1 MSIPLPQLDDRR
13 WSDLVEQGRALI
25 PLVAPEWTDHNAS
38 DPGITLME
46 LLASVA
52 ETDLYRLNRFTE
64 AQKRR
69 LLALMDIRCAPP
81 RPATLVSELR
91 IAAGPSPAPSPPPVA
106 LPVVLPAGT
115 EFDGRRLDA
124 TAAPL
129 RTTAPVEVVDAVL
142 RAVQRKDAAGFQNL
156 TAAWSRQE
164 PFAAFGDDPAVGA
177 ECQIG
182 FDRALPAGRWSQ
194 VFVCIDGDQARLDE
208 RDRLSNAETPIGAPL
223 IHHSARL
230 AWEYFAD
237 DGAAGRW
244 LPLEVDDDTRSFSL
258 SGALRLRPGAAMKAS
273 ALGRVAQPQCWVR
286 ARLVDG
292 AFDAAP
298 RLQRLLL
305 NGVQLVQS
313 TPVWTSWPIAPGTV
327 ATGGPITP
335 GQGAALRLTLQQGRI
350 VALTVDASDVPDGA
364 PVFTVLAYTA
374 ATATDPGLLAV
385 DGTLAGAGSG
395 EPSQRL
401 TLAQRPV
408 VEASL
413 RLFTVEDGHPRA
425 WTRVDDF
432 SASSR
437 TDAHFT
443 LDPTSG
449 DLIGG
454 DGERGRVL
462 PRGCQVFA
470 FHAST
475 RPAPAVARID
485 GLADSPRN
493 RVFLP
498 DAGAIGRI
506 AAGVPIVLEDAA
518 PAEPLAHALGR
529 AIEQREARLRAV
541 TREDF
546 EALALAT
553 PGLRVARAIA
563 LPNFCPGLACVSA
576 PGMVTVI
583 VLPFLPRGRPF
594 PSLGFLD
601 RVAARLE
608 TRRVLGTRVAVAGP
622 GYLEVA
628 VRARVQALDGID
640 RQRLSTA
647 VSAALDAFFDP
658 VTGGPDAAGWP
669 LGRDVYRAE
678 VMQVIDQTPGVDHV
692 IALELV
698 AEGCAPSCG
707 NVSPASGRA
716 GRRRPPQ
723 HRGGLTCRR
732 RTAGISSGCS
742 TGRAR
747 RCAAATRATSS
758 ASRRCAASC
767 TTARCMRR
775 AGSPSAWSRG
785 R

>member
-25 PLVAPEWTDHNAS
+25 PLVAPAWTDHNAS

-52 ETDLYRLNRFTE
+52 ETDLYRLNRFTD

-91 IAAGPSPAPSPPPVA
+91 IAAGPSP
-106 LPVVLPAGT
+106 VVLPAGT
-115 EFDGRRLDA
+115 EFDGMRLDA

-129 RTTAPVEVVDAVL
+129 RMTAPVEVVDAAL

-194 VFVCIDGDQARLDE
+194 VFVCIEGDQARLSE
-208 RDRLSNAETPIGAPL
+208 RARLAEEAPIDAPL
-223 IHHSARL
+223 VHHGARL

-273 ALGRVAQPQCWVR
+273 VLGRVAQPQCWVR

-298 RLQRLLL
+298 RLRRLLL
-305 NGVQLVQS
+305 NGVQLEQS
-313 TPVWTSWPIAPGTV
+313 TPVRTSWPIAPGTV
-327 ATGGPITP
+327 LTGGPITP
-335 GQGAALRLTLQQGRI
+335 GQGAALRLTLQQGRV
-350 VALTVDASDVPDGA
+350 VALSVDASGEA

-374 ATATDPGLLAV
+374 ASATDPGLLAV
-385 DGTLAGAGSG
+385 DGTLAGTGSG

-413 RLFTVEDGHPRA
+413 RLFSVEDGHPRA

-437 TDAHFT
+437 SDAHFT

-449 DLIGG
+449 EVVGG

-462 PRGCQVFA
+462 PRGCQMVA
-470 FHAST
+470 FHAWT

-518 PAEPLAHALGR
+518 PAETLAHALGR

-563 LPNFCPGLACVSA
+563 LPNFCPGLACVNA

-583 VLPFLPRGRPF
+583 VLPFLPLGRPF
-594 PSLGFLD
+594 PSRGFLD

-608 TRRVLGTRVAVAGP
+608 TRRVLGTRVVVAGP

-640 RQRLSTA
+640 RQRLATE
-647 VSAALDAFFDP
+647 VSAALDGFFDP
-658 VTGGPDAAGWP
+658 VSGGPDAAGWP

-692 IALELV
+692 IALELI

-707 NVSPASGRA
+707 NVCLRPDWLVAA
-716 GRRRPPQ
+716 GR
-723 HRGGLTCRR
+723 HNIEV
-732 RTAGISSGCS
+732 A
-742 TGRAR
+742 
-747 RCAAATRATSS
+747 
-758 ASRRCAASC
+758 
-767 TTARCMRR
+767 
-775 AGSPSAWSRG
+775 
-785 R
+785 

>member
-25 PLVAPEWTDHNAS
+25 PLVAPAWTDHNAS

-52 ETDLYRLNRFTE
+52 ETDLYRLNRFTD

-91 IAAGPSPAPSPPPVA
+91 IAAGPSP
-106 LPVVLPAGT
+106 VVLPAGT
-115 EFDGRRLDA
+115 EFDGMRLDA

-129 RTTAPVEVVDAVL
+129 RMTAPVEVVDAAL

-194 VFVCIDGDQARLDE
+194 VFVCIEGDQARLSE
-208 RDRLSNAETPIGAPL
+208 R
-223 IHHSARL
+223 ARL
-230 AWEYFAD
+230 AEEAPIDAPLVHHGARLVWEYFAD

-258 SGALRLRPGAAMKAS
+258 NGALRLRPGAAMKAS
-273 ALGRVAQPQCWVR
+273 VLGRVAQPQCWVR

-298 RLQRLLL
+298 RLRRLLL
-305 NGVQLVQS
+305 NGVQLEQS

-327 ATGGPITP
+327 LTGGPITP
-335 GQGAALRLTLQQGRI
+335 GQGAALRLTLQQGRV
-350 VALTVDASDVPDGA
+350 VALSLDASGEA
-364 PVFTVLAYTA
+364 PVFTVLAYIA
-374 ATATDPGLLAV
+374 ASATDPGLLAV
-385 DGTLAGAGSG
+385 DGTLAGTGSG

-437 TDAHFT
+437 SDAHFT

-449 DLIGG
+449 EVVGG

-470 FHAST
+470 FHAWT

-518 PAEPLAHALGR
+518 PAETLAHALGR

-563 LPNFCPGLACVSA
+563 LPNFCPGLACVNA

-583 VLPFLPRGRPF
+583 VLPFLPLGRPF
-594 PSLGFLD
+594 PSRGFLD

-608 TRRVLGTRVAVAGP
+608 TRRVLGTRVVVAGP

-640 RQRLSTA
+640 RKRLATE
-647 VSAALDAFFDP
+647 VSAALDGFFDP
-658 VTGGPDAAGWP
+658 VSGGPDAAGWP

-707 NVSPASGRA
+707 NVCLRPDWLVAA
-716 GRRRPPQ
+716 GR
-723 HRGGLTCRR
+723 HNIEV
-732 RTAGISSGCS
+732 A
-742 TGRAR
+742 
-747 RCAAATRATSS
+747 
-758 ASRRCAASC
+758 
-767 TTARCMRR
+767 
-775 AGSPSAWSRG
+775 
-785 R
+785 

>member
-52 ETDLYRLNRFTE
+52 ETDLYRLNRFTD

-91 IAAGPSPAPSPPPVA
+91 IAAGPSPVA
-106 LPVVLPAGT
+106 SPVVLPAGT
-115 EFDGRRLDA
+115 EFDGMRLDA

-129 RTTAPVEVVDAVL
+129 RTIAPVEVVDAVL
-142 RAVQRKDAAGFQNL
+142 RAVQRQDAAGFQNL

-194 VFVCIDGDQARLDE
+194 VFVCIEGDQARLSE
-208 RDRLSNAETPIGAPL
+208 RARLVAEMSSATDPSAGDPSAADAAAADAAMTAVLPSAVPL
-223 IHHSARL
+223 RHHGARL

-244 LPLEVDDDTRSFSL
+244 LPLEVDDDTRAFSL

-273 ALGRVAQPQCWVR
+273 VLGRVAQPQCWVR

-327 ATGGPITP
+327 ATGGPITA
-335 GQGAALRLTLQQGRI
+335 GQGSALRLTLQQGR
-350 VALTVDASDVPDGA
+350 VVVLSVDASGEA

-385 DGTLAGAGSG
+385 DGTLAGTGSG

-413 RLFTVEDGHPRA
+413 RLFTIEDGHPRA
-425 WTRVDDF
+425 WTRMDDF

-437 TDAHFT
+437 SDAHFT

-449 DLIGG
+449 EVVGG

-470 FHAST
+470 FHAWT

-493 RVFLP
+493 RAFLP
-498 DAGAIGRI
+498 DVGAIGQI
-506 AAGVPIVLEDAA
+506 AAGVPVVLEDAA
-518 PAEPLAHALGR
+518 PAETLAHALGR

-563 LPNFCPGLACVSA
+563 LPNFCPGLACVNA

-594 PSLGFLD
+594 PSRGFLD

-640 RQRLSTA
+640 RQRLA
-647 VSAALDAFFDP
+647 AEVSAALDAFFDP
-658 VTGGPDAAGWP
+658 VSGGPDAAGWP

-698 AEGCAPSCG
+698 AEGCAPNCG
-707 NVSPASGRA
+707 NVCLRPDWLVAA
-716 GRRRPPQ
+716 GR
-723 HRGGLTCRR
+723 HNIEV
-732 RTAGISSGCS
+732 A
-742 TGRAR
+742 
-747 RCAAATRATSS
+747 
-758 ASRRCAASC
+758 
-767 TTARCMRR
+767 
-775 AGSPSAWSRG
+775 
-785 R
+785 

>member
-25 PLVAPEWTDHNAS
+25 PLVAPAWTDHNAS

-52 ETDLYRLNRFTE
+52 ETDLYRLNRFTD

-91 IAAGPSPAPSPPPVA
+91 IAAGPSPVA
-106 LPVVLPAGT
+106 SPVVLPAGT
-115 EFDGRRLDA
+115 EFDGMRLDA

-129 RTTAPVEVVDAVL
+129 RTTAPIEVVDAVL
-142 RAVQRKDAAGFQNL
+142 RAVQRQDAAGFQNL

-164 PFAAFGDDPAVGA
+164 TFAAFGDDPAVGA

-194 VFVCIDGDQARLDE
+194 VFVCIEGDQARLSE
-208 RDRLSNAETPIGAPL
+208 R
-223 IHHSARL
+223 ARL
-230 AWEYFAD
+230 AEEAPIDAPLVHHGARLVWEYFAD

-258 SGALRLRPGAAMKAS
+258 NGALRLRPGAAMKAS
-273 ALGRVAQPQCWVR
+273 VLGRVAQPQCWVR

-298 RLQRLLL
+298 RLRRLLL
-305 NGVQLVQS
+305 NGVQLEQS

-327 ATGGPITP
+327 VTGGPITP
-335 GQGAALRLTLQQGRI
+335 GQGAALRLTLQQGRV
-350 VALTVDASDVPDGA
+350 VALSVDASGEA

-374 ATATDPGLLAV
+374 ASATDPGLLAV
-385 DGTLAGAGSG
+385 DGTLAGTGSG

-413 RLFTVEDGHPRA
+413 RLFSVEDGHPRA

-437 TDAHFT
+437 SDAHFT

-449 DLIGG
+449 EVVGG

-470 FHAST
+470 FHAWT

-518 PAEPLAHALGR
+518 PAETLAHALGR

-563 LPNFCPGLACVSA
+563 LPNFCPGLACVNA

-583 VLPFLPRGRPF
+583 VLPFLPLGRPF
-594 PSLGFLD
+594 PSRGVLD

-608 TRRVLGTRVAVAGP
+608 TRRVLGTRVVVAGP

-640 RQRLSTA
+640 RQRLATE
-647 VSAALDAFFDP
+647 VSAALDGFFDP
-658 VTGGPDAAGWP
+658 VSGGPDAAGWP

-692 IALELV
+692 IALELI
-698 AEGCAPSCG
+698 AEGCAPNCG
-707 NVSPASGRA
+707 NVCLRPDWLVAA
-716 GRRRPPQ
+716 GR
-723 HRGGLTCRR
+723 HNIEV
-732 RTAGISSGCS
+732 A
-742 TGRAR
+742 
-747 RCAAATRATSS
+747 
-758 ASRRCAASC
+758 
-767 TTARCMRR
+767 
-775 AGSPSAWSRG
+775 
-785 R
+785 